1 MISVLLVDDHVLL
14 RQGMRGLLEQQAEDI
29 EVVGETGQGEEALV
43 LARRLSPDVVV
54 LDVQLQGLNGV
65 EVARALRRD
74 LPDIKVLVL
83 TAYPYEQYVRALFAI
98 GVHGYLLKSASDA
111 ELIAGVRAVQRGET
125 VLDRDISARV
135 ARRERTS
142 SVVTT
147 GTGTLSE
154 REHAVLRLVS
164 HGDTNKDIARELGIT
179 DHTVETHIGN
189 IMIKLG
195 ARSRV
200 EAVAL
205 AVGRGVLV
213 LDNEPL
219 PPDH

>member
-14 RQGMRGLLEQQAEDI
+14 RQGTRGLLEQQAADI
-29 EVVGETGQGEEALV
+29 QVVGEAGQGEDV
-43 LARRLSPDVVV
+43 LPMARRLCPDVVV
-54 LDVQLQGLNGV
+54 FDVQLQGLNGV

-164 HGDTNKDIARELGIT
+164 YGDTNKDIAQELGIA

-219 PPDH
+219 PPDG

>member
-14 RQGMRGLLEQQAEDI
+14 RQGMRGLLEQQTADI

-43 LARRLSPDVVV
+43 LARRLCPDVVV

-74 LPDIKVLVL
+74 LPDVKVLVL

-205 AVGRGVLV
+205 AV
-213 LDNEPL
+213 
-219 PPDH
+219 

>member
-1 MISVLLVDDHVLL
+1 MIRVMLVDDHPLM
-14 RQGMRGLLEQQAEDI
+14 RQGTRAFLETDPDI
-29 EVVGETGQGEEALV
+29 AIVAETGQGEQALAH
-43 LARRLSPDVVV
+43 ARRLRPDVVL
-54 LDVQLQGLNGV
+54 LDIRLHGSSGID
-65 EVARALRRD
+65 VARTLRRD
-74 LPDIKVLVL
+74 LPAVKVLVL
-83 TAYPYEQYVRALFAI
+83 TSYPYETYVRTLFAI

-154 REHAVLRLVS
+154 RERAVLRLVS
-164 HGDTNKDIARELGIT
+164 HGDTNKEIARELGIA
-179 DHTVETHIGN
+179 DHTVESHIGN

-205 AVGRGVLV
+205 AVQRGVLV

>member
-14 RQGMRGLLEQQAEDI
+14 RQGTRGLLEQQAADI
-29 EVVGETGQGEEALV
+29 QVVGEAGQGEDV
-43 LARRLSPDVVV
+43 LPMARRLCPDVVV
-54 LDVQLQGLNGV
+54 FDVQLQGLNGV

-74 LPDIKVLVL
+74 LPDVKVLVL

-164 HGDTNKDIARELGIT
+164 YGDTNKDIAQELGIA

-219 PPDH
+219 PPDG

>member
-1 MISVLLVDDHVLL
+1 MIRVLLVDDHVLM
-14 RQGMRGLLEQQAEDI
+14 RQGTRALLEQQAADI
-29 EVVGETGQGEEALV
+29 EVVGEAGQGEDV
-43 LARRLSPDVVV
+43 LPMARRLCPDVVV

-142 SVVTT
+142 SIVTT

-164 HGDTNKDIARELGIT
+164 HGDANKDIARELGIA
-179 DHTVETHIGN
+179 DHTVESHVGN

-205 AVGRGVLV
+205 AVQRGVLV
-213 LDNEPL
+213 LDNAR
-219 PPDH
+219 PPSNG

>member
-29 EVVGETGQGEEALV
+29 EVVGETRQGEEALV

>member
-14 RQGMRGLLEQQAEDI
+14 RQGMRGLLEQQTADI

-43 LARRLSPDVVV
+43 LARRLCPDVVV

-83 TAYPYEQYVRALFAI
+83 TGYPYEQYVRALFAI

-164 HGDTNKDIARELGIT
+164 HGDTNKEIARELGIA
-179 DHTVETHIGN
+179 DHTVESHIGN

-205 AVGRGVLV
+205 AVQRGVLV

>member
-1 MISVLLVDDHVLL
+1 MIRVLLVDDHVLL
-14 RQGMRGLLEQQAEDI
+14 RQGTRGLLEQQAADI
-29 EVVGETGQGEEALV
+29 QVVGEAGQGEDV
-43 LARRLSPDVVV
+43 LPMARRLCPDVVV
-54 LDVQLQGLNGV
+54 LDIQLQGLNGV

-74 LPDIKVLVL
+74 LPDVKVLVL

-125 VLDRDISARV
+125 VLDRDISSRV

-164 HGDTNKDIARELGIT
+164 HGDTNKEIAGELGIA
-179 DHTVETHIGN
+179 DHTVESHIGN

-195 ARSRV
+195 VRSRV

-205 AVGRGVLV
+205 AVQRGVLV

-219 PPDH
+219 PPDG

>member
-1 MISVLLVDDHVLL
+1 MIRVLLVDDHVLV
-14 RQGMRGLLEQQAEDI
+14 RQGTRGLLEQQAADI
-29 EVVGETGQGEEALV
+29 EVVGETGQGEDV
-43 LARRLSPDVVV
+43 VPLARRLCPDVIV

-74 LPDIKVLVL
+74 LPDVKVLVL

-111 ELIAGVRAVQRGET
+111 ELIAGVQAVQRGET
-125 VLDRDISARV
+125 VLDRDISSRV

-154 REHAVLRLVS
+154 REHMVLRLVS
-164 HGDTNKDIARELGIT
+164 HGDTNKDIARDLGISEP
-179 DHTVETHIGN
+179 TVESHAGN
-189 IMIKLG
+189 IMIKLD

-219 PPDH
+219 PPDG

>member
-1 MISVLLVDDHVLL
+1 MIRVLLVDDHVLV
-14 RQGMRGLLEQQAEDI
+14 RQGTRALLEQHAEDI
-29 EVVGETGQGEEALV
+29 EIVGETGQGEEV
-43 LARRLSPDVVV
+43 LPMARRLSPNVIV
-54 LDVQLQGLNGV
+54 LDVQLEGLNGV

-74 LPDIKVLVL
+74 LPDVKVLVL

-125 VLDRDISARV
+125 VLDADISSRV

-164 HGDTNKDIARELGIT
+164 HGGTNKEIARELGISEP
-179 DHTVETHIGN
+179 TVESHIGN

-205 AVGRGVLV
+205 AVQRGVLV
-213 LDNEPL
+213 LDNEPP
-219 PPDH
+219 PPDG

>member
-1 MISVLLVDDHVLL
+1 MIRVLLVDDHVLV
-14 RQGMRGLLEQQAEDI
+14 RQGTRALLEQGAADI
-29 EVVGETGQGEEALV
+29 EVVGETGQGEDV
-43 LARRLSPDVVV
+43 LPMAGRLCPDVVV

-74 LPDIKVLVL
+74 LPDVKVLVL

-98 GVHGYLLKSASDA
+98 GVHGYLLKSASEA

-125 VLDRDISARV
+125 VLDRDISSRV
-135 ARRERTS
+135 ARRKRTS

-147 GTGTLSE
+147 GAGTLSE

-164 HGDTNKDIARELGIT
+164 HGDTNKQIARELGIS
-179 DHTVETHIGN
+179 DPTVESHIGN
-189 IMIKLG
+189 ILIKLG
-195 ARSRV
+195 TRSRV

-213 LDNEPL
+213 LDNQPL
-219 PPDH
+219 PPDG